1 MPEFASPF
9 SVMKNDRMLTDTETL
24 RALRFSIAAEFEAI
38 QVYEQLAES
47 IGDEDVVKVLM
58 GIADEERVHV
68 GELQRVLLDLSPEEA
83 EKYDEGAD
91 EVAELTASNLEL
103 GRVVQS
109 IIAKLPPKFRRTVP
123 MNTGTRTHPDQSKY
137 NKQQRQNGKQEM
149 RQYQGEAREELAM
162 ELVRTGSSLSEAILI
177 AATSKME
184 TGMNRTD
191 KIADRLASR
200 MASQKRERLGLGRY
214 RKTKMPRGYL
224 ETL

>member
-47 IGDEDVVKVLM
+47 IEDEDVVKVLM
-58 GIADEERVHV
+58 EIADEERVHV
-68 GELQRVLLDLSPEEA
+68 GELQKVLLDLSPEEA
-83 EKYDEGAD
+83 EKYNEGAD

-137 NKQQRQNGKQEM
+137 NKQQRQKGKQEM
-149 RQYQGEAREELAM
+149 RQYQGADREEVAM
-162 ELVRTGSSLSEAILI
+162 ELVRNGSSLSEAILV
-177 AATSKME
+177 AATTRME
-184 TGMNRTD
+184 AGLSRVER
-191 KIADRLASR
+191 IAKRLESR
-200 MASQKRERLGLGRY
+200 SVS
-214 RKTKMPRGYL
+214 
-224 ETL
+224 

>member
-47 IGDEDVVKVLM
+47 IKNDDVVKVLM
-58 GIADEERVHV
+58 EIADEERVHV
-68 GELQRVLLDLSPEEA
+68 GELQKVLLDLSPEEA
-83 EKYDEGAD
+83 EKYNEGAD

-137 NKQQRQNGKQEM
+137 NKQQRQKGKQEM
-149 RQYQGEAREELAM
+149 RQYQGADREEVAM
-162 ELVRTGSSLSEAILI
+162 ELVRNGSSLSEAILV
-177 AATSKME
+177 AATTRME
-184 TGMNRTD
+184 AGLSRVER
-191 KIADRLASR
+191 IAKRLESR
-200 MASQKRERLGLGRY
+200 SVS
-214 RKTKMPRGYL
+214 
-224 ETL
+224 